1 MLQPPPV
8 PGMEGDMDD
17 NFKEAVEVV
26 VQYDHASAALLQRRL
41 LIGYARAARLI
52 DQLEAAGVLGP
63 AEGSLPREVLI
74 HSPEEILK
82 DIPSKAKSKDEEP
95 KDEDLLEKA
104 VKVVLQY
111 DRSSASL
118 LQRRLSIGYARAAR
132 LIDQLEAI
140 GVIGPA
146 HGADPREVL
155 IKSYEEFIEK
165 RKELVREKKKDVFN
179 TPPTYSV
186 TKSLVG
192 SSSGWFDNALF
203 WIKVIKVSA
212 LIFIPFW
219 LFGFQIALLVGL
231 IMVCLFLSKISLTVQ
246 EINKDIKRL

>member
-1 MLQPPPV
+1 MRYMPQSSSI
-8 PGMEGDMDD
+8 PGMGKDLDD

-26 VQYDHASAALLQRRL
+26 VQYDHASASLLQRRL
-41 LIGYARAARLI
+41 AVGYARAARLI

-63 AEGSLPREVLI
+63 AEGSKPREVLI
-74 HSPEEILK
+74 HSPNEILK
-82 DIPSKAKSKDEEP
+82 DIPSREEP

-104 VKVVLQY
+104 VKVVIQY

-132 LIDQLEAI
+132 LIDELEEI
-140 GVIGPA
+140 GVVGPA

-155 IKSYEEFIEK
+155 IKSYEEFVEK
-165 RKELVREKKKDVFN
+165 RKEVPKEKKKNVFE
-179 TPPTYSV
+179 TPPNYSV
-186 TKSLVG
+186 TKSLIG
-192 SSSGWFDNALF
+192 SSSGWFERVYF

-212 LIFIPFW
+212 VIFIPYW

-231 IMVCLFLSKISLTVQ
+231 ILVCLLLSKISLTVQ
-246 EINKDIKRL
+246 DIHKGLKQL